1 MRQISDKQRSD
12 LLESFR
18 KDLDCGSPASF
29 RRAGEAAHV
38 DARTARRAWQRGC
51 VGQKPLKDL
60 IESERT
66 LARAALRREEL
77 AARLDEAS
85 RLAQEDAVA
94 SRTEAGKTVRLA
106 TTAAR
111 NSLVALHQAKVAE
124 YQVKLGLLLQDA
136 KNPGS
141 TLATAA
147 RKALGDI
154 IGMVAKAVEAAERG
168 AVLEARVLGEPTV
181 VLGGSV
187 GIYPVAPAN
196 VTVEEVVGEI
206 EALTRGADEL
216 RALEA
221 AKDGGDG
228 NGAAAS

>member
-29 RRAGEAAHV
+29 RRAGEAAKV
-38 DARTARRAWQRGC
+38 DARTARRAWLRGWL
-51 VGQKPLKDL
+51 GQKPLKDL
-60 IESERT
+60 IESEKA

-85 RLAQEDAVA
+85 RLAEEDAIA
-94 SRTEAGKTVRLA
+94 SRVEAGKSVRLA
-106 TTAAR
+106 TAAAR

-124 YQVKLGLLLQDA
+124 YQVKLGRLMQD
-136 KNPGS
+136 KDPGS
-141 TLATAA
+141 KLATAA
-147 RKALGDI
+147 RKALSEI

-168 AVLEARVLGEPTV
+168 QVLEARVLGEPTV

-187 GIYPVAPAN
+187 AVRPVPPAN
-196 VTVEEVVGEI
+196 VTTEEVVAEI

-221 AKDGGDG
+221 ARDGADG